1 MSFYKDWSRHAAMHG
16 LEKHRTN
23 SVLPHLMINS
33 LVNFKSLESPSK
45 KYLILILGFCGVC
58 MFLCKDNLNPCLLMN
73 N

>member
-1 MSFYKDWSRHAAMHG
+1 MFFYNDWGRHTVMHG
-16 LEKHRTN
+16 LEKHRTS

-33 LVNFKSLESPSK
+33 LTNFKSLKSPCK

-58 MFLCKDNLNPCLLMN
+58 MFLCKDNLNPCLLVN